1 MGRGYLTPGPRLQI
15 MVDPPEKRRA
25 FRGFRTG
32 RGSRTARHL
41 FGLVAIVVGVAVA
54 ASEVGALEELVG
66 SGGQH
71 LVVEGLGREEVPR
84 RRL

>member
-25 FRGFRTG
+25 FRGFRTV

-41 FGLVAIVVGVAVA
+41 FGLVATVGVAVA